1 MANFYKD
8 NEDIQFHLH
17 HTDFTE
23 IVGYYEDGLAQ
34 REQHPYAPESVS
46 DAIDSYERVLSMIG
60 ELAGDFIAPRAES
73 VDREGNVLKDGR
85 VTYAR
90 GISESLQMLS
100 KADLM
105 GFTLPRKYGGLNL
118 PNLIY
123 TMAIEIVS
131 RADASLMNIFGLQGI
146 AETINAFADEGL
158 KNEYLPRFCTGEI
171 TGAMA
176 LTEPDAGSDLQNVK
190 LKATETANGIWLLN
204 GVKRFITNG
213 CGEVLLVLARSEP
226 DREGGLGLSIFICE
240 RSDKVRVRRLEDKL
254 GIHGSPT
261 CELQFND
268 APARLIGERQRGLIY
283 GMALMNGAR
292 IGIAAQALGIAQ
304 AAFNA
309 ARAYAYTRQ
318 QFGKR
323 IERIPP
329 VADMLTDMRVSIE
342 AARAL
347 TYEGSRVVDLEIGMH
362 RRSESDQATDPEER
376 KNLKGHIRSVKRLA
390 AHLTPMAKYYST
402 EMCNK
407 VASDAIQV
415 LGGSGYMRDYP
426 VERHFRDAR
435 ITNIYEGT
443 SQLQVVAAVGGVVSG
458 VAEKRFAELG
468 ETKYARPLSGL
479 AKKLERARKWLGA
492 AVESAKRG
500 GLEYTDLC
508 ARKLVDMATDIMIGY
523 LFLQAATKSKR
534 KAIIAKRFIG
544 QLLPRAK
551 MNHDQI
557 RTGDRSSLK
566 EFGWIVGPP
575 LEVS

>member
-8 NEDIQFHLH
+8 NEDIRFHLH
-17 HTDFTE
+17 SMDLTE
-23 IVGYYEDGLAQ
+23 IVGYYEDGMSQ
-34 REQHPYAPESVS
+34 NVEYPYTPESVA
-46 DAIDSYERVLSMIG
+46 DAVDSYERVLSIVG
-60 ELAGDFIAPRAES
+60 ELAGDFIAPRAQS
-73 VDREGNVLKDGR
+73 VDREGNVLENGR
-85 VTYAR
+85 VTYAK
-90 GISESLQMLS
+90 GIAESLEMLS

-105 GFTLPRKYGGLNL
+105 GFTLPRQYGGLNF
-118 PNLIY
+118 PNVIY
-123 TMAIEIVS
+123 TMAIEMVS

-146 AETINAFADEGL
+146 AETVNAFAADDL
-158 KNEYLPRFCTGEI
+158 KEKYLPRFCTGKI

-190 LKATETANGIWLLN
+190 LKATETGNGIWLLN

-226 DREGGLGLSIFICE
+226 DREGGMGLSIFLCE

-268 APARLIGERQRGLIY
+268 APARIVGERQRGLIY

-304 AAFNA
+304 AAFNE
-309 ARAYAYTRQ
+309 ARAYAHTRR

-323 IERIPP
+323 IERIPA
-329 VADMLTDMRVSIE
+329 VADLLTEMRVTIE
-342 AARAL
+342 AARTL

-362 RRSESDQATDPEER
+362 RRNESGRVTDAAER
-376 KNLKGHIRSVKRLA
+376 KALKSSLRTTKRLA
-390 AHLTPMAKYYST
+390 SLLTPMAKYYST

-468 ETKYARPLSGL
+468 EKKYERPLGGL
-479 AKKLERARKWLGA
+479 AGKLERARKWLASA
-492 AVESAKRG
+492 AERAKAG

-523 LFLQAATKSKR
+523 LFLQAAERSKR

-551 MNHDQI
+551 MYHDQI

-566 EFGWIVGPP
+566 DFGAIVGPP
-575 LEVS
+575 REVS